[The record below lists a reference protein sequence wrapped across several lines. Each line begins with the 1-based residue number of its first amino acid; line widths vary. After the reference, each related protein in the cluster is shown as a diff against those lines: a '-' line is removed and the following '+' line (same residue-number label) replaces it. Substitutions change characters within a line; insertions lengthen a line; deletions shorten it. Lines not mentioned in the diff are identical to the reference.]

1 MIDFKRQLES
11 LIMPLTVELF
21 GDHGVAIDL
30 QETRK
35 EFNADFTLV
44 VFPFLKFSKASPEKT
59 AEIVGSK
66 ISTELS
72 EINNFSVVKGF
83 LNLNLSQEFVS
94 KIFVGI
100 ESEKN
105 FGITPPNN
113 TQPSVMVEYS
123 SPNTN
128 KPLHLGHI
136 RNNLIGHSISNILKA
151 SGRNVVQ
158 VQIINDRGVHIC
170 KSMWAWKK
178 FGNNETPEK

>member
-44 VFPFLKFSKASPEKT
+44 VFPFLKFSKSSPEKT

-66 ISTELS
+66 LSTELS
-72 EINNFSVVKGF
+72 EINSFSVVKGF

-94 KIFVGI
+94 KIFAGI
-100 ESEKN
+100 
-105 FGITPPNN
+105 
-113 TQPSVMVEYS
+113 
-123 SPNTN
+123 
-128 KPLHLGHI
+128 
-136 RNNLIGHSISNILKA
+136 
-151 SGRNVVQ
+151 
-158 VQIINDRGVHIC
+158 
-170 KSMWAWKK
+170 
-178 FGNNETPEK
+178 